1 MLKKQMML
9 TPAQKKAN
17 ARNQLFRQIH
27 GYNLTPFINRA
38 NAEKAITDEEDI
50 LLREIMQRL
59 ILLKSYQ
66 FENSKKVGLNA
77 RRRCSNC
84 NGIARW
90 KVTILGQEQY
100 CCNKHKE
107 QAERYNKQSYKGE
120 WMVTNIRPIDPN
132 K

>member
-1 MLKKQMML
+1 MSL
-9 TPAQKKAN
+9 TKAQKKAN

-27 GYNLTPFINRA
+27 GYKLAPFINRA
-38 NAEKAITDEEDI
+38 NVEEAITNEEDI
-50 LLREIMQRL
+50 LLKEIMQRL

-77 RRRCSNC
+77 RRRCKYC

-90 KVTILGQEQY
+90 KITILGQEQY

-107 QAERYNKQSYKGE
+107 QAERDNKQNYKGE
-120 WMVTNIRPIDPN
+120 WMVTNIRPINPN

>member
-1 MLKKQMML
+1 MSL
-9 TPAQKKAN
+9 TKAQRKAN

-27 GYNLTPFINRA
+27 GYKLAPFINRA
-38 NAEKAITDEEDI
+38 NAEEAITNEEDI
-50 LLREIMQRL
+50 LLKEIMQRL

-77 RRRCSNC
+77 RRRCKCC

-90 KVTILGQEQY
+90 KITILGQEQY
-100 CCNKHKE
+100 RCNKHKE
-107 QAERYNKQSYKGE
+107 QAERDNKQNYKGE
-120 WMVTNIRPIDPN
+120 WMVTNIHPIDPN

>member
-1 MLKKQMML
+1 MSKNQKML
-9 TPAQKKAN
+9 TPAQKRAN

-38 NAEKAITDEEDI
+38 NAEEAITDEEDI
-50 LLREIMQRL
+50 LLREVMQRL

-66 FENSKKVGLNA
+66 FENSKRVGLHP
-77 RRRCSNC
+77 RRRCQYC

-100 CCNKHKE
+100 RCNKHKE
-107 QAERYNKQSYKGE
+107 QAERDNKQNYKGE

>member
-1 MLKKQMML
+1 MLKNLKPL
-9 TPAQKKAN
+9 TQAQKKAN

-27 GYNLTPFINRA
+27 GYDLTPFINRA
-38 NAEKAITDEEDI
+38 NAEEAITDEEDI

-66 FENSKKVGLNA
+66 FENSKRVGLHP
-77 RRRCSNC
+77 RRRCQCC

-90 KVTILGQEQY
+90 KVTIFGQEQY
-100 CCNKHKE
+100 YCNKHKE
-107 QAERYNKQSYKGE
+107 QAERDNKQNYKGE